1 MESTLAHESPSRTAI
16 VPAGLAA
23 SQCKA
28 MQKSGLGKSLNNPS
42 SSIAFAPAPIS
53 SAGWEI
59 KTKVPDQLFFIE
71 VKIRAVPTQFVMC
84 KSCPHACITPV
95 SNPLSF
101 RATALLA

>member
-1 MESTLAHESPSRTAI
+1 MILAARTMGSMVACGAAPCPPLPLTRISMESTFAHAIPSRTAM

-53 SAGWEI
+53 SAG
-59 KTKVPDQLFFIE
+59 
-71 VKIRAVPTQFVMC
+71 
-84 KSCPHACITPV
+84 
-95 SNPLSF
+95 
-101 RATALLA
+101 